1 MKFCFA
7 TILKAEIHV
16 GSVCYLKRK
25 KQYHLRSLLS
35 ICIVIGI
42 DEEEIHSIL
51 PPPQPETWIPEQE
64 HFLLC
69 VCAHLCL
76 TLCNPMDC
84 SPPGSSVRGFLHAGI
99 VKWVAVPFS
108 RGSSWPGD
116 WTHVSCVSCI
126 GRWVLFYSNHLGSPT
141 FYLEMFKHYE
151 NRVSCEG
158 ESTLRGR
165 NEESDREW
173 CREKVSFVLWS

>member
-16 GSVCYLKRK
+16 GSGYYLKRK
-25 KQYHLRSLLS
+25 NNT
-35 ICIVIGI
+35 ICIPCYQY
-42 DEEEIHSIL
+42 IL
-51 PPPQPETWIPEQE
+51 SLELMRKKNTVSFPLPSQKPGSQNRNISTV
-64 HFLLC
+64 C
-69 VCAHLCL
+69 VCAQLCL

-84 SPPGSSVRGFLHAGI
+84 SPPGSSVHGFLHAGI
-99 VKWVAVPFS
+99 GKWVAVPFS

-126 GRWVLFYSNHLGSPT
+126 GRWVLFHSNHLGSPT

-151 NRVSCEG
+151 NRVSYEG